1 MVELRSIETL
11 REALAP
17 VAALRGEQTAFEA
30 WIRESFAALDALHG
44 ELSDWQRDLTRQQA
58 QLDQRQ
64 AAFDDAGAAAA
75 RLAEFERS
83 LAEECELSQ
92 RLEAE
97 NAEQLDTLE
106 ELQQQLAAAK
116 AELRTRARDAEEHE
130 EQRREWLAELRGMRR
145 TIEQQAE
152 LLLRLTGQSP
162 PDDDEGEPPQGSDSS
177 ASASLTSAEESLSA
191 RLAEMRRRAESRRAS
206 YQRPT

>member
-30 WIRESFAALDALHG
+30 WVRESFAALDALHG

-58 QLDQRQ
+58 LLDQRQ
-64 AAFDDAGAAAA
+64 AAFDDAGMAAA

-92 RLEAE
+92 RLEVE
-97 NAEQLDTLE
+97 NAEQLETLE
-106 ELQQQLAAAK
+106 ELQRQLTAAK
-116 AELRTRARDAEEHE
+116 AELRTRIHDADEHE
-130 EQRREWLAELRGMRR
+130 QQRREWLAELRGMRR

-152 LLLRLTGQSP
+152 LLLRLTGHP
-162 PDDDEGEPPQGSDSS
+162 AEPDDAQHGEVPGTEG
-177 ASASLTSAEESLSA
+177 ASTAPLAADDVSA
-191 RLAEMRRRAESRRAS
+191 RLADLRRRAESRRAAHH
-206 YQRPT
+206 RPS